1 MKRGARGMNNAR
13 RILLQ
18 VLVMT
23 VVSATAAAVAV
34 CMLYR
39 TAMDEQEGRLIDTAR
54 SQARLIEAVARFDA
68 TQSTDYP
75 GGSTEAT
82 LSQVREA
89 HAAYTWLGRTGEFTL
104 ARREG
109 SEIVFLLRHRHPG
122 NRVGVHGKCPFD
134 SVLAEPMRRALS
146 GRSGTVIGL
155 DYRGETVLAAHE
167 PVRGLP
173 WGIVAKIDLAE
184 VRAPFV
190 RAALVAL
197 GCAAVL
203 VLFGAPF
210 LVRVTRPV
218 YERARRNE
226 EHYRATFEQA
236 AVGIAL
242 VAPDGRW
249 LRVNQRLCDIT
260 GYSREELLQGT
271 FQDIT
276 HPDDLEADM
285 EHVRRLLGG
294 QAETYSMEKRYIRK
308 DGIEVCIKLTV
319 RLIRKHNADPDYFIS
334 VIEDITDRKQ
344 AEAALARH
352 TGELATLNKSMV
364 GREGRMIE
372 LKKEVNALTAE
383 LGREAPYPPV
393 WEDAVAADGK
403 TTDSSLETRGTGS
416 RPKDAVSA
424 SPRGG
429 DDHRSLR

>member
-1 MKRGARGMNNAR
+1 M
-13 RILLQ
+13 I
-18 VLVMT
+18 
-23 VVSATAAAVAV
+23 SASLFV
-34 CMLYR
+34 R
-39 TAMDEQEGRLIDTAR
+39 
-54 SQARLIEAVARFDA
+54 VARPVF
-68 TQSTDYP
+68 
-75 GGSTEAT
+75 E
-82 LSQVREA
+82 
-89 HAAYTWLGRTGEFTL
+89 RT
-104 ARREG
+104 RR
-109 SEIVFLLRHRHPG
+109 SE
-122 NRVGVHGKCPFD
+122 
-134 SVLAEPMRRALS
+134 
-146 GRSGTVIGL
+146 
-155 DYRGETVLAAHE
+155 
-167 PVRGLP
+167 
-173 WGIVAKIDLAE
+173 
-184 VRAPFV
+184 
-190 RAALVAL
+190 
-197 GCAAVL
+197 
-203 VLFGAPF
+203 
-210 LVRVTRPV
+210 
-218 YERARRNE
+218 ER
-226 EHYRATFEQA
+226 YQATFEQA

-260 GYSREELLQGT
+260 GYSREELLQRT

-403 TTDSSLETRGTGS
+403 TTDSSLETRGTGP
-416 RPKDAVSA
+416 RAEDAVSA

>member
-1 MKRGARGMNNAR
+1 MNDAR
-13 RILLQ
+13 RILLL
-18 VLVMT
+18 VLLMT
-23 VVSATAAAVAV
+23 VVCATAIGVAV
-34 CMLYR
+34 CLLYR
-39 TAMDEQEGRLIDTAR
+39 TAMGEQRDRLVDTAR
-54 SQARLIEAVARFDA
+54 SQARLIEAVARSAA

-75 GGSTEAT
+75 GGSSEAT
-82 LSQVREA
+82 LSLVQEA
-89 HAAYTWLGRTGEFTL
+89 HAAYTWLSTTGEFTL

-109 SEIVFLLRHRHPG
+109 DEIVFLLRHRHPD
-122 NRVGVHGKCPFD
+122 NDVGVSGKCPFD

-167 PVRGLP
+167 PVRDLG
-173 WGIVAKIDLAE
+173 WGIVAKIDLVE

-203 VLFGAPF
+203 VVISASLF
-210 LVRVTRPV
+210 VRVTRPIF
-218 YERARRNE
+218 ERTRRSE
-226 EHYRATFEQA
+226 ERYQATFEQA

-260 GYSREELLQGT
+260 GYSREELLQRS

-276 HPDDLEADM
+276 PPDDMEADM
-285 EHVRRLLGG
+285 EHVRRLLAGE
-294 QAETYSMEKRYIRK
+294 AETYSMEKRYIRRN
-308 DGIEVCIKLTV
+308 GTEVWVMLTV
-319 RLIRKHNADPDYFIS
+319 RLIRKHSAEPDYFIS
-334 VIEDITDRKQ
+334 VIEDITARKQ

-352 TGELATLNKSMV
+352 TEELTTLNKSMV
-364 GREGRMIE
+364 GREGRVIE
-372 LKKEVNALTAE
+372 LKKEVNALAAE

-393 WEDAVAADGK
+393 WEDPVAADGK
-403 TTDSSLETRGTGS
+403 TTDSSLETRGTGP
-416 RPKDAVSA
+416 RPEDAVSA

-429 DDHRSLR
+429 DDHRS